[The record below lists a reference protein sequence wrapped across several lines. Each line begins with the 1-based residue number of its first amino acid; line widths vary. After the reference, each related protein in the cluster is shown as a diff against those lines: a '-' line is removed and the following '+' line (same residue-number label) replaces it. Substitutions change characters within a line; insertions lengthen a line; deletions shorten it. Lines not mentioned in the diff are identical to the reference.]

1 MAESMILDAE
11 IAEDEAGLE
20 ALGMLADR
28 FPDVLSAELRRAM
41 RDGSVTL
48 NGGLCTPGQ
57 HLAVGDR
64 LVVSDALARI
74 DTAPLAGFSVAW
86 DSPTLLAC
94 IKPAGV
100 AVEADRGD
108 GGLRF
113 KSAILHFLK
122 RAKRH
127 ARPRVVHRIDKGTS
141 GLVLVALS
149 RTAMAHMTREFEE
162 RRVEKE
168 YLALITG
175 CPKDESGVVDRP
187 LVVHKGRRRGRA
199 PVEVGED
206 GKPARTRWEVEERLG
221 RYALLRVHPE
231 TGRHHQIRAH
241 MAAEG
246 HPLAVDFLYGGA
258 KQILLSELKRGYRKS
273 ADGETPLLDR
283 LSLHAHRLAFTGPA
297 GDRVEVEA
305 PLPKDLRVTL
315 KQLARWS

>member
-1 MAESMILDAE
+1 MILEVEVSAE
-11 IAEDEAGLE
+11 EAGLE
-20 ALGMLADR
+20 ALGVLAER
-28 FPDVLSAELRRAM
+28 LPDVLSAELRRAM
-41 RDGSVTL
+41 RDGDVSL
-48 NGGLCTPGQ
+48 NGGPCAPGQ
-57 HLAVGDR
+57 HVAVGDR
-64 LVVSDALARI
+64 IVVSCELARI
-74 DTAPLAGFSVAW
+74 ESAPLDGFSVAY

-113 KSAILHFLK
+113 KSAILHFLF
-122 RAKRH
+122 RAKRS
-127 ARPRVVHRIDKGTS
+127 ARPRVIHRIDKGTS

-149 RTAMAHMTREFEE
+149 RSAMAHMTREFEE

-168 YLALITG
+168 YLALVTG
-175 CPKDESGVVDRP
+175 CPSDVTGVVDRP

-199 PVEVGED
+199 PVEVGKD

-246 HPLAVDFLYGGA
+246 HPLAVDFLYGGG
-258 KQILLSELKRGYRKS
+258 KQILLSQLKRGYRPS
-273 ADGETPLLDR
+273 ADGEKPLLDR
-283 LSLHAHRLAFTGPA
+283 LSLHAHRLAFTGPE
-297 GDRVEVEA
+297 GDRIQVEA
-305 PLPKDLRVTL
+305 PIPRDLKVTL